1 VVQVRGER
9 ELMARAGHLFE
20 AREEF
25 VCAATDM
32 STWAVEGTHAEVAGR
47 LRSRIERGLTIRK
60 LYSPVATAE
69 PEDVRQLLAVAGAGV
84 SIRIC
89 PTELPHET
97 IIVDR
102 RVAILAG
109 AVVDGVRGY
118 SVVTA
123 PDVVASVHALYMTAW
138 QGATELADFLPAQP
152 PHVDAEGRTILRL
165 LSSGQKDESAAR
177 SLGMSLRTYRR
188 RVAELMVLLDADSR
202 FQAGVRA
209 RALGLRF

>member
-1 VVQVRGER
+1 
-9 ELMARAGHLFE
+9 
-20 AREEF
+20 
-25 VCAATDM
+25 M